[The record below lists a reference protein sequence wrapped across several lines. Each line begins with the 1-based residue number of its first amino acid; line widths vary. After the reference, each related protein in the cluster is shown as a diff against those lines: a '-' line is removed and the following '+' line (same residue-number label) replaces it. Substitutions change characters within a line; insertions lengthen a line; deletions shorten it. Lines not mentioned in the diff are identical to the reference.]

1 MADLDRVEWRAEADM
16 AALFWWRRATGTRP
30 DGEEPAPLHERVVAL
45 AERAAPPPPRLHDL
59 PRNRLK
65 ANAETRRAR
74 ETQMLR
80 DGIALQRDVV
90 AAIRDERRSALVA
103 LTIALIATA
112 APVAAAIYAAILREP
127 VALGFAV
134 AGGCA
139 ASFALYHAARWFL
152 LMRADT
158 PPNFLA

>member
-1 MADLDRVEWRAEADM
+1 MADLDRVERRAEADM
-16 AALFWWRRATGTRP
+16 AALFWWRRVTGTRP
-30 DGEEPAPLHERVVAL
+30 DGEEPALLDERLVAL
-45 AERAAPPPPRLHDL
+45 AERAAPPPRLLDL

-65 ANAETRRAR
+65 ANAELRRAR

-80 DGIALQRDVV
+80 DGIALQRDVL
-90 AAIRDERRSALVA
+90 AALRDERRNALVA

-127 VALGFAV
+127 VALGFAI